1 MNHSI
6 PHDLD
11 QATAKRVVDKA
22 FEDYKKR
29 FAEYD
34 PTMRWARD
42 DRAEIGF
49 NAKGIRLSG
58 AMTVAARAIDLDLD
72 VPFLLR
78 PFRGKAIEVIE
89 DEVKKWIAKAKA
101 GEI

>member
-11 QATAKRVVDKA
+11 QTTAKRVVDKA
-22 FEDYKKR
+22 FEDYKQR

-58 AMTVAARAIDLDLD
+58 AMNLVAKAIELELD

-89 DEVKKWIAKAKA
+89 SEVKKWIAKAKA